1 MNIEDIEIGSKW
13 EDVLGMANYKDGQL
27 QKGRL
32 KRFVNITDK
41 TKNSVEY
48 RDGGGFLSW
57 ITFEDFCRVEKSVQR
72 VRFEKVH

>member
-41 TKNSVEY
+41 TKNPNL
-48 RDGGGFLSW
+48 F
-57 ITFEDFCRVEKSVQR
+57 
-72 VRFEKVH
+72 